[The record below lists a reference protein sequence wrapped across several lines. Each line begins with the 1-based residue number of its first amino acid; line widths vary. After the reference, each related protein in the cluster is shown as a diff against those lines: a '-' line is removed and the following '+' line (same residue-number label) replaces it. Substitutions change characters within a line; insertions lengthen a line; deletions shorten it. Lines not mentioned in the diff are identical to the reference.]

1 MKQCNCYF
9 SVLKGNV
16 STDSLKKVGGGKVE
30 KEMPIPVKALFAK
43 FLRVNF
49 TKLQILVNRICNG
62 NSERLLPNVALLD
75 AAVMLL

>member
-1 MKQCNCYF
+1 M
-9 SVLKGNV
+9 

-49 TKLQILVNRICNG
+49 TKLQIPVNRMCTG
-62 NSERLLPNVALLD
+62 NSERLLPDMALLD
-75 AAVMLL
+75 AAVMLM